1 MLKKI
6 NADEALMRR
15 AFKEIPVIPH
25 EKFTEI
31 SNVVFAFAKQL
42 SKIAYQNLE
51 QSRFIKESKETET
64 ALVLSEKEIS
74 SIFRAA
80 PAGIGVVGNRLLNK
94 VNKRFCEMT
103 GYTKEELI
111 GRNARI
117 LYPNDEEY
125 EYVGREKYRQ
135 IKIKGTGTVETKF
148 LTKKGE
154 IIDVLM
160 SSTPL
165 DLNDLSKGV
174 TFTASDITY
183 LKRKELEL
191 LESEK
196 KYRSMMEAMEE
207 PTYICSSDY
216 RIEYMN
222 PAMIKRLGQNAA
234 GEHCYKVIHGLDH
247 MCPWCLFEKDFEGDS
262 KKNEVLSPKD
272 NRIYHISY
280 SPILHTDN
288 SVSMLIILRDITELK
303 KSPDKSAAITEDG
316 IHRHSCRGNST

>member
-1 MLKKI
+1 MKNLLKYQ
-6 NADEALMRR
+6 
-15 AFKEIPVIPH
+15 
-25 EKFTEI
+25 
-31 SNVVFAFAKQL
+31 NVVFAFAKQL

-196 KYRSMMEAMEE
+196 NTG
-207 PTYICSSDY
+207 P
-216 RIEYMN
+216 
-222 PAMIKRLGQNAA
+222 
-234 GEHCYKVIHGLDH
+234 
-247 MCPWCLFEKDFEGDS
+247 
-262 KKNEVLSPKD
+262 
-272 NRIYHISY
+272 
-280 SPILHTDN
+280 
-288 SVSMLIILRDITELK
+288 
-303 KSPDKSAAITEDG
+303 
-316 IHRHSCRGNST
+316 